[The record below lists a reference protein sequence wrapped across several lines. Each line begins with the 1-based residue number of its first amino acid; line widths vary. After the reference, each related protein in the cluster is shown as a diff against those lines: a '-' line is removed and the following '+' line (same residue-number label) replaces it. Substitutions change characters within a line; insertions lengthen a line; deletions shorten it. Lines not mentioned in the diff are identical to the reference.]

1 VQRFARH
8 ADNADVWAS
17 MAAKYPPRPMLPTA
31 TSSPPH
37 ARADLR
43 GRASTSLLPK
53 SQQGEPHAP
62 PPQLLLR
69 SSSTPPLISPHV
81 FHPHEAADGMGGTS
95 GRSASGP
102 FVSAAGAAAWTAEK
116 GQWPPTWMKGQA
128 PLDLGRKHG
137 SFKPPPP
144 SWRQLGYANYSA
156 SPAPSGRTAS
166 SAGLRASGRTGAGA
180 GPTEDGGTRP
190 PGALV
195 ELHPFGSNVAGGTAA
210 PMYSSRGAPMWA
222 RPSTRA

>member
-1 VQRFARH
+1 
-8 ADNADVWAS
+8 

-37 ARADLR
+37 MRANVR
-43 GRASTSLLPK
+43 GRASTPQLLPV
-53 SQQGEPHAP
+53 SQRELHVPP

-69 SSSTPPLISPHV
+69 SLSTPPLISPRTH
-81 FHPHEAADGMGGTS
+81 HSLEADVEGRVS

-102 FVSAAGAAAWTAEK
+102 FVSAAGTAQWTAER
-116 GQWPPTWMKGQA
+116 GQWPPTWMKGQPA
-128 PLDLGRKHG
+128 LDLGRKHG
-137 SFKPPPP
+137 SFRPPPP
-144 SWRQLGYANYSA
+144 SWRQLGYANYST

-166 SAGLRASGRTGAGA
+166 SGVRAFGSAGA
-180 GPTEDGGTRP
+180 GPREVEATRQP
-190 PGALV
+190 SALV

-210 PMYSSRGAPMWA
+210 PMYSSRGAQMSA